1 VKFRSIFA
9 EITAMKNHAND
20 NFRANEDESQ
30 FELHVEGQAATLEF
44 FREGEKIY
52 LTHTETPETLRGKGV
67 AADLVKRTLQCCK
80 DNGFIVVPQCSYVA
94 RYVDN
99 NPEWRDILS
108 DGYQM

>member
-1 VKFRSIFA
+1 
-9 EITAMKNHAND
+9 MKNHADD

-30 FELHVEGQAATLEF
+30 FELRLEDQAATLEF

-52 LTHTETPETLRGKGV
+52 LIHTETPEALRGKGV
-67 AADLVKRTLQCCK
+67 AADLVKRTLQCCR

-94 RYVDN
+94 HYVDN